1 MARFVDDTR
10 AALAATFETCAALVF
25 GHMADGNLHLLI
37 STGSADDQIAC
48 SEEERDLLND
58 AVRLL
63 NDKMHEV
70 KTSGKI
76 IGSERIAV
84 LAALNIAHEML
95 AYKKENEGY
104 TSNVDGVVRRLQEK
118 IDDALMKGNQIG
130 I

>member
-1 MARFVDDTR
+1 MSE
-10 AALAATFETCAALVF
+10 AAKPVSVTILDKEYL
-25 GHMADGNLHLLI
+25 
-37 STGSADDQIAC
+37 IAC

-58 AVRLL
+58 AASLL
-63 NDKMHEV
+63 NDKMQEV

-95 AYKKENEGY
+95 AYKNENQDY
-104 TSNVDGVVRRLQEK
+104 TSNVDGVVRRIQDK
-118 IDDALMKGNQIG
+118 IDDALMKGGQLG

>member
-1 MARFVDDTR
+1 VS
-10 AALAATFETCAALVF
+10 ETKPASVTIL
-25 GHMADGNLHLLI
+25 DKEYL
-37 STGSADDQIAC
+37 IAC
-48 SEEERDLLND
+48 SDEERDLLND
-58 AVRLL
+58 AASLL
-63 NDKMHEV
+63 NDRMQEV

-95 AYKKENEGY
+95 AYKKENEDY

-118 IDDALMKGNQIG
+118 IDGALMKDSQVG

>member
-1 MARFVDDTR
+1 MSESKPANITILDKEY
-10 AALAATFETCAALVF
+10 L
-25 GHMADGNLHLLI
+25 
-37 STGSADDQIAC
+37 IAC
-48 SEEERDLLND
+48 SDEERELLND
-58 AVRLL
+58 AASLL
-63 NDKMHEV
+63 NERMQEV

-118 IDDALMKGNQIG
+118 IENALMRGSQLG